1 MENNNCSNKN
11 GEIEN
16 RKSVLRENLFSFGL
30 VDSEV
35 KLEIQVKLF

>member
-1 MENNNCSNKN
+1 MENNDCSNRN
-11 GEIEN
+11 GDIEN
-16 RKSVLRENLFSFGL
+16 RKSVLRENLYRFGL

>member
-16 RKSVLRENLFSFGL
+16 RKSVLRENLFGFGL
-30 VDSEV
+30 VASEV